1 MPISLEVSLMIGGG
15 EKYFLCY
22 IFSFPST
29 PMASCVSTIHT
40 QFRYVSWVGLL
51 EYIIRYNFY
60 NIVTL
65 YMIFSMY
72 FLFKKQ
78 NKMFDQPWLST
89 DFNHLGLNKNHVDKN
104 QIMEVLLLIF
114 GM

>member
-1 MPISLEVSLMIGGG
+1 
-15 EKYFLCY
+15 
-22 IFSFPST
+22 
-29 PMASCVSTIHT
+29 
-40 QFRYVSWVGLL
+40 
-51 EYIIRYNFY
+51 
-60 NIVTL
+60 
-65 YMIFSMY
+65 MY